1 MGINLSNSKVH
12 MLFPETGTE
21 INSYNLGP
29 GIYQPCRRG
38 EGDFSAIRAGM
49 KEKRETQGT
58 SKLNRKRCV
67 LPEIKK
73 NKPKIAGLEIIP
85 EQ

>member
-58 SKLNRKRCV
+58 SKLNRKKMCSSRN
-67 LPEIKK
+67 KK
-73 NKPKIAGLEIIP
+73 KQA
-85 EQ
+85 